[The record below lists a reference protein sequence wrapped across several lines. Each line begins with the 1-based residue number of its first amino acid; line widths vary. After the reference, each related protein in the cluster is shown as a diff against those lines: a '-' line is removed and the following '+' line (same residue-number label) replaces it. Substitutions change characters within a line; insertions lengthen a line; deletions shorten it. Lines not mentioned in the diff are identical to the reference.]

1 MPYKRETINP
11 ISGQRLKEELK
22 NNGYTHAAFGD
33 LVNLDTKVIGF
44 LCQGKRR
51 ITEKRAEEFSKILG
65 VRPEYLLGLDDY
77 RTRDRE
83 WLKTSTSAEAAKQ
96 AFFEYC
102 LSFWKY
108 EIAGSTPIYEE
119 DDNGDQVVIGMNYR
133 IKKPSGDMIE
143 TTDKILRQL
152 ENEILDFTLFKIQ
165 SLE

>member
-11 ISGQRLKEELK
+11 VSGQRLKEELK
-22 NNGYTHAAFGD
+22 NKGYTHAAFAD

-77 RTRDRE
+77 RTCDRE
-83 WLKTSTSAEAAKQ
+83 WLRTATSAEAKKQ

-108 EIAGSTPIYEE
+108 EIVGSSSIYEE
-119 DDNGDQVVIGMNYR
+119 DDNGDQVVAGMIYR
-133 IKKPSGDMIE
+133 IRKPSGNEIE
-143 TTDKILRQL
+143 VTDKILGQL
-152 ENEILDFTLFKIQ
+152 ENEILDFILFKIQ
-165 SLE
+165 SLG